1 MQRLVQTII
10 VEWAHCDAAGIVFY
24 PYFFTWFDQATERLF
39 TANDLSYPEL
49 NARGIF
55 GMPLLETGAHYDNPC
70 RLGDRLAM
78 NTWVDDW
85 QRKTLLV
92 KHRLQHADGRPALEG
107 FERRAWVV
115 TAPESP
121 RGMTAAEIPPDI
133 IARFDTL
140 SCRGR
145 CRLGD
150 SAEARHLGRH
160 GDARPAD
167 PGSVRP
173 ARSVRGVDGGH
184 QDADDQPGVRPAQD
198 PG

>member
-1 MQRLVQTII
+1 MKHLVQTII

-39 TANDLSYPEL
+39 TANGLSSPEL

-55 GMPLLETGAHYDNPC
+55 GMPLLETGARYENPC

-115 TAPESP
+115 PTPESP
-121 RGMTAAEIPPDI
+121 RGMTAAEIPPDV
-133 IARFDTL
+133 IARFN
-140 SCRGR
+140 
-145 CRLGD
+145 
-150 SAEARHLGRH
+150 H
-160 GDARPAD
+160 
-167 PGSVRP
+167 
-173 ARSVRGVDGGH
+173 
-184 QDADDQPGVRPAQD
+184 
-198 PG
+198 

>member
-1 MQRLVQTII
+1 MKHLVQTII

-39 TANDLSYPEL
+39 TANGLSYPEL

-55 GMPLLETGAHYDNPC
+55 GMPLLETGAHYENPC
-70 RLGDRLAM
+70 RLGDRLTM

-115 TAPESP
+115 SAPESP
-121 RGMTAAEIPPDI
+121 RGMTAVEIPPDI
-133 IARFDTL
+133 IARFND
-140 SCRGR
+140 
-145 CRLGD
+145 
-150 SAEARHLGRH
+150 
-160 GDARPAD
+160 
-167 PGSVRP
+167 
-173 ARSVRGVDGGH
+173 
-184 QDADDQPGVRPAQD
+184 
-198 PG
+198 